1 MTDSSM
7 QITVFRKLYYCEYHG
22 VTHDKKLILDD
33 GKQLRDWKGIYGNLK
48 VDTETNHQPK

>member
-7 QITVFRKLYYCEYHG
+7 QITVFRKLYYCEYYG